1 MARRFAPAKVNL
13 YLHVLGRRPD
23 GYHRLD
29 SLVVFADVG
38 DEVVA
43 APAED
48 LTLAVE
54 GPFAAALPAGAD
66 NLVLRAAW
74 ALAEAAG
81 VPARARLTLVKN
93 LPVAAGIG
101 GGSADAAAALAALTG
116 LWGLRLDDAALDRV
130 ALGLGADVPMCRRSR
145 PLRVGGIGDELDDAP
160 ALPAFA
166 LVLVNPGVP
175 LATAAVFAAFDA
187 GPAGG
192 RAPVARPL
200 SNAPANAAALAAE
213 LKRRANDLEGPAR
226 FLAPG
231 VDAALAAL
239 AAAPACLLARM
250 SGAGATCFG
259 LFADAGAAKHAAAVI
274 GREHPDWWVVA
285 AGTLPA

>member
-66 NLVLRAAW
+66 NLVLRAAR
-74 ALAEAAG
+74 ALAQAAG

-93 LPVAAGIG
+93 LPVASGVG
-101 GGSADAAAALAALTG
+101 GGSADAAAALAALAE
-116 LWGLRLDDAALDRV
+116 LWGLRLDDAELDRV
-130 ALGLGADVPMCRRSR
+130 ALGLGADVPMCRRSK
-145 PLRVGGIGDELDDAP
+145 PLLVGGIGDELVSAP

-187 GPAGG
+187 GSAGG
-192 RAPVARPL
+192 RGAVARPL
-200 SNAPANAAALAAE
+200 RQAPANAAALAAE

-226 FLAPG
+226 FLAPA

-239 AAAPACLLARM
+239 ASAPGCLLARM
-250 SGAGATCFG
+250 SGSGATCFG
-259 LFADAGAAKHAAAVI
+259 LFADRPAAERAASAI
-274 GREHPDWWVVA
+274 GRAQPGWWVVA
-285 AGTLPA
+285 AGLRPA